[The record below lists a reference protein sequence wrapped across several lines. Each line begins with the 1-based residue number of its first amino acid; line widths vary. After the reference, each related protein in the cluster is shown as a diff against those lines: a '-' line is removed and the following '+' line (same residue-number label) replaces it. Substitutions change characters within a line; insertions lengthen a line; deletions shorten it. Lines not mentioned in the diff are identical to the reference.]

1 MFWRQRA
8 EPTPPAG
15 DDAVSPG
22 MRTAAA
28 WAWRFLVVIAA
39 AGVLV
44 WIIIQLRLIVIPVII
59 GVLLAA
65 LLVPYAAWLQ
75 RRLRFPRWLAI
86 TTAMLTLVGV
96 VTALIWLVVA
106 QVRAGWPS
114 LRDRSV
120 VAWDEFLDWLS
131 ATFGL
136 SADEITDWVDTL
148 VGELDL
154 STDGPLVTGA
164 LSVGST
170 AAEVLAG
177 AVLVLFSLLFFLID
191 GPGIWRFVVRLFPR
205 RARTPVDGA
214 ARAGWITLTNFAKVQ
229 IFVAF
234 VDGLG
239 IGLIA
244 FFLGVPLALPIGVA
258 VFLASFVPFVG
269 AVVTGALAVLI
280 ALVYNGPFVALLM
293 LAGVLLVQQLEG
305 NVLQP
310 LVMGPAVRVHP
321 LAVVLAVTAGGL
333 LAGIPGTLFAV
344 PIVAF
349 VNVFVRYIAA
359 KRWRT
364 VPNPTLSDVL
374 PPPEPAPRTDQERS

>member
-136 SADEITDWVDTL
+136 SADEITGWVDTL

-154 STDGPLVTGA
+154 STDGPLVSGA

-177 AVLVLFSLLFFLID
+177 AVLVLFSLLD
-191 GPGIWRFVVRLFPR
+191 RKSVV
-205 RARTPVDGA
+205 
-214 ARAGWITLTNFAKVQ
+214 
-229 IFVAF
+229 
-234 VDGLG
+234 
-239 IGLIA
+239 
-244 FFLGVPLALPIGVA
+244 
-258 VFLASFVPFVG
+258 
-269 AVVTGALAVLI
+269 
-280 ALVYNGPFVALLM
+280 
-293 LAGVLLVQQLEG
+293 
-305 NVLQP
+305 
-310 LVMGPAVRVHP
+310 
-321 LAVVLAVTAGGL
+321 
-333 LAGIPGTLFAV
+333 
-344 PIVAF
+344 
-349 VNVFVRYIAA
+349 
-359 KRWRT
+359 
-364 VPNPTLSDVL
+364 
-374 PPPEPAPRTDQERS
+374 

>member
-136 SADEITDWVDTL
+136 SADEITGWVDTL

-154 STDGPLVTGA
+154 
-164 LSVGST
+164 
-170 AAEVLAG
+170 E
-177 AVLVLFSLLFFLID
+177 
-191 GPGIWRFVVRLFPR
+191 
-205 RARTPVDGA
+205 
-214 ARAGWITLTNFAKVQ
+214 
-229 IFVAF
+229 
-234 VDGLG
+234 
-239 IGLIA
+239 
-244 FFLGVPLALPIGVA
+244 
-258 VFLASFVPFVG
+258 
-269 AVVTGALAVLI
+269 
-280 ALVYNGPFVALLM
+280 
-293 LAGVLLVQQLEG
+293 
-305 NVLQP
+305 
-310 LVMGPAVRVHP
+310 
-321 LAVVLAVTAGGL
+321 
-333 LAGIPGTLFAV
+333 
-344 PIVAF
+344 
-349 VNVFVRYIAA
+349 
-359 KRWRT
+359 
-364 VPNPTLSDVL
+364 
-374 PPPEPAPRTDQERS
+374 

>member
-1 MFWRQRA
+1 MFWRPKA
-8 EPTPPAG
+8 DPAPPAG
-15 DDAVSPG
+15 DAAVSPG

-28 WAWRFLVVIAA
+28 WSWRFLVVIAA
-39 AGVLV
+39 IGVLV

-65 LLVPYAAWLQ
+65 LLVPYASWLQ
-75 RRLRFPRWLAI
+75 RRLRFPRWLAVAG
-86 TTAMLTLVGV
+86 AMLTLIGV
-96 VTALIWLVVA
+96 ITALVWLVVA

-120 VAWDEFLDWLS
+120 DAWDEFLVWLS
-131 ATFGL
+131 STFGL
-136 SADEITDWVDTL
+136 SAQEITDGIDAV

-177 AVLVLFSLLFFLID
+177 TVLVIFSLLFFLID
-191 GPGIWRFVVRLFPR
+191 GRGIWRFVVRLFPR
-205 RARTPVDGA
+205 RARAAVDGS
-214 ARAGWITLTNFAKVQ
+214 ARAGWITLTTFAKVQ

-244 FFLGVPLALPIGVA
+244 WALGVPLALPIGVA

-280 ALVYNGPFVALLM
+280 ALVYNGPFIALLM

-310 LVMGPAVRVHP
+310 LIMGPAVRVHP
-321 LAVVLAVTAGGL
+321 LAVVLAVTTGGL

-349 VNVFVRYIAA
+349 LNVVVRYIAA
-359 KRWRT
+359 GRWRT
-364 VPNPTLSDVL
+364 TPNPTLADVL
-374 PPPEPAPRTDQERS
+374 PEHAADPSPDQERP

>member
-374 PPPEPAPRTDQERS
+374 PPPDPAPRTDQERS

>member
-86 TTAMLTLVGV
+86 ATAMLTLVGV

-136 SADEITDWVDTL
+136 SADEITGWVDTL

-154 STDGPLVTGA
+154 STDGPLVSGA

-280 ALVYNGPFVALLM
+280 ALVYNGPLIALFM

-321 LAVVLAVTAGGL
+321 LAVVLAVTTGGL

-374 PPPEPAPRTDQERS
+374 PPLDPAPRTDQERS

>member
-148 VGELDL
+148 VGELDF

-280 ALVYNGPFVALLM
+280 ALVYNGPLIALFM
-293 LAGVLLVQQLEG
+293 LAGVLFVQQLEG

-321 LAVVLAVTAGGL
+321 LAVVLAVTTGGL

-374 PPPEPAPRTDQERS
+374 PPPDPAPRTDQERS

>member
-1 MFWRQRA
+1 MFWRPKA
-8 EPTPPAG
+8 VPPPPAG
-15 DDAVSPG
+15 DDAVAPG

-28 WAWRFLVVIAA
+28 WSWRFLVVIAA

-65 LLVPYAAWLQ
+65 LLVPYAGWLT

-86 TTAMLTLVGV
+86 TTALLTLIGV
-96 VTALIWLVVA
+96 VTALVWLVVA

-114 LRDRSV
+114 LRDRSM
-120 VAWDEFLDWLS
+120 VAFDEFLVWLS
-131 ATFGL
+131 TTFGL
-136 SADEITDWVDTL
+136 SESEITDWIDTL
-148 VGELDL
+148 VGELDF
-154 STDGPLVTGA
+154 STDGPLVSGA

-177 AVLVLFSLLFFLID
+177 TVLVLFSLLFFLID

-205 RARTPVDGA
+205 RARTAVDGA

-234 VDGLG
+234 VDGVG

-244 FFLGVPLALPIGVA
+244 FLLGVPLALPIGVA

-269 AVVTGALAVLI
+269 ALVTGALAVLI
-280 ALVYNGPFVALLM
+280 ALVYNGPFIALLM
-293 LAGVLLVQQLEG
+293 LAGVLLVQQVEG

-344 PIVAF
+344 PVVAF
-349 VNVFVRYIAA
+349 VNVFVRYLAA
-359 KRWRT
+359 GRWRT
-364 VPNPTLSDVL
+364 TPKPTLSDVL
-374 PPPEPAPRTDQERS
+374 PPPDSPSSADQERT

>member
-75 RRLRFPRWLAI
+75 RRLRFARWLAI

-136 SADEITDWVDTL
+136 SAAEITDWVDTL

-154 STDGPLVTGA
+154 STNGPLVTGA

-321 LAVVLAVTAGGL
+321 LAVVLAVTTGGL

-359 KRWRT
+359 KRWLT
-364 VPNPTLSDVL
+364 VPNPTLTDLL
-374 PPPEPAPRTDQERS
+374 PPPDPAPRTDQERS